1 MDEVSTIG
9 IDIAKHVFQLHGV
22 DGLGRVVLR
31 RRLRRSQVA
40 GFFAALPPCI
50 VGIEACGTA
59 HFWARQIA
67 RCGHDVRLMPPG
79 YVKPYVKRNKND
91 AADAEAVSRPCAA
104 PYERPWGLAM
114 PPPPQHSET

>member
-1 MDEVSTIG
+1 MRSP
-9 IDIAKHVFQLHGV
+9 A
-22 DGLGRVVLR
+22 VLR
-31 RRLRRSQVA
+31 HRARY
-40 GFFAALPPCI
+40 FWP
-50 VGIEACGTA
+50 TA
-59 HFWARQIA
+59 WVSSA
-67 RCGHDVRLMPPG
+67 